1 MTKVDHFSSINHYL
15 HSTNCKRLNFVT
27 GWINLHLN
35 VSRGVYL
42 SWPFNSFRTFDASRY
57 SHHLLHFA
65 WTALLLILK
74 AKVVKILWDQ
84 LSVNMAARTIFGH
97 VTWFVPVH
105 VHEGSRKLLPLRL
118 LCKNKKKTRLVI
130 LFENWIGWSG
140 INLLSGTHVARE
152 LEGYTGVFKGKQGL
166 TRVYRGL

>member
-42 SWPFNSFRTFDASRY
+42 SWPFNSFRTFDESRY

-65 WTALLLILK
+65 WTASLLILK

-118 LCKNKKKTRLVI
+118 LCKNKKNAISNSLWKLNWVIWNKSTIGNARSQRTR
-130 LFENWIGWSG
+130 
-140 INLLSGTHVARE
+140 
-152 LEGYTGVFKGKQGL
+152 
-166 TRVYRGL
+166 RVYRGFQG

>member
-65 WTALLLILK
+65 WTALLLTLK
-74 AKVVKILWDQ
+74 AKVEKFLCTW
-84 LSVNMAARTIFGH
+84 LPLFGH
-97 VTWFVPVH
+97 VTYPIH
-105 VHEGSRKLLPLRL
+105 I
-118 LCKNKKKTRLVI
+118 NKTRLAKPGLTKLKFLI
-130 LFENWIGWSG
+130 LHRVPVS
-140 INLLSGTHVARE
+140 INLCFHCTTFEVDKH
-152 LEGYTGVFKGKQGL
+152 QL
-166 TRVYRGL
+166 TTSMRKTILNRV